1 MSGPTVADV
10 GTANGNESAINGV
23 STLDNEDSGYDT
35 ALQLTIESDNM
46 VQCRDDSEIT
56 DESDLASLNTD
67 QYEKLAIETVIWDS
81 WWEDIEE
88 AACRQYWS
96 DLDQIQFEADLYF
109 ALKAQFEV
117 VIDRWRHSVL

>member
-1 MSGPTVADV
+1 MSGPTVADA

-56 DESDLASLNTD
+56 DESYLASLNTD

>member
-10 GTANGNESAINGV
+10 ETANGNESAINGV

-35 ALQLTIESDNM
+35 ALQSTIESDNM